1 MLVSLRPSS
10 EALLRAR
17 APGAR
22 DQRGCRSSP
31 FHRGGSASKKDH
43 LTTSFSFSSSPIS
56 LHEGGL
62 VVLLLAEP
70 PR

>member
-10 EALLRAR
+10 ESLLRAR

-31 FHRGGSASKKDH
+31 FHRAAFVSKGDDPDYLRLH
-43 LTTSFSFSSSPIS
+43 SFEMTDS
-56 LHEGGL
+56 LC
-62 VVLLLAEP
+62 
-70 PR
+70 